1 MLATG
6 WYADM
11 VALKVYKEV
20 GVMGLWLNTGGV
32 VVKKTVIAARIAETA
47 SHIKSS

>member
-6 WYADM
+6 WYACM

-32 VVKKTVIAARIAETA
+32 VEQELQKPQAISNPIR
-47 SHIKSS
+47 